1 MRSKFQELQE
11 TLSGFVDQNDNLLLV
26 ISTTDLEM
34 AYLLKTLE
42 GMDVASASDVFL
54 VFGEPFTD
62 GPAYATA
69 IMRNL
74 RAQMEVARA
83 GLLARGEEPLALLP
97 ALCDDTSAS
106 PAVRLRAAID
116 HAASWLP
123 EGGGHRMIWGFLP
136 MRIDDHNG

>member
-1 MRSKFQELQE
+1 MRSKFQEMQD
-11 TLSGFVDQNDNLLLV
+11 TLRGFVNQNDNLLLV

-34 AYLLKTLE
+34 AYLLKVLE
-42 GMDVASASDVFL
+42 GMDDASASDLFL

-83 GLLARGEEPLALLP
+83 GLIERGEAPLSPLP
-97 ALCDDTSAS
+97 AVCDDVAAS

-116 HAASWLP
+116 HVASWLP
-123 EGGGHRMIWGFLP
+123 ERGRAPDRLGVPAAADR
-136 MRIDDHNG
+136 